1 MSAKVSFVALVVFL
15 TQSLRV
21 IAICEVDPAS
31 EPFQVFDE
39 MFSEILGD
47 SPTLE
52 LLHNS
57 SKPAE
62 FHEGPV
68 YYSNGQNSYLMYTTQ
83 PPADYTDENV
93 EPQITIQQYDIA
105 SDTIATFRNAS
116 FANMPNGQSKDL
128 DGKLLTCEQ
137 GFRDTAPGRITRT
150 DMSTGEVEVVID
162 SYYGRKFNSP
172 NDVVMKSDGT
182 IWFTDPEYGYQ
193 QAFKPSPEIG
203 SFLYRYDPEGPDP
216 KLTIVA
222 DDFERP
228 NGLAFSPSEDYLYV
242 SDSGA
247 IQGSGPYRTDLP
259 HHIRRFEV
267 HDNKYLRNSELFAI
281 TTECVNVAEGVMPGI
296 PDGIK
301 VDICG
306 NVYVS
311 GGDGVEVFNPDGA
324 LIGKILL
331 GRGSPN
337 LVFGG
342 KYGNELYILAD
353 VALYRVSLKI
363 QGAMYS
369 DVTSPEE
376 LITKDQCPQSSSPQT
391 SSSLSS
397 MDTSI
402 MFHSIQVLISLMLGV
417 VLTK

>member
-1 MSAKVSFVALVVFL
+1 MHAKVSLVALVVFL

-39 MFSEILGD
+39 MFREILGD

-57 SKPAE
+57 SEPAE

-68 YYSNGQNSYLMYTTQ
+68 YYSNGQSSYLLYTTQ

-116 FANMPNGQSKDL
+116 LANMPNGQSKDL

-137 GFRDTAPGRITRT
+137 GFRDTALGRITRT

-203 SFLYRYDPEGPDP
+203 NYLSYVQAVSKGWQRLQEAPSSPILMWLDRVNAASTLRDS
-216 KLTIVA
+216 
-222 DDFERP
+222 RP
-228 NGLAFSPSEDYLYV
+228 NTSFP
-242 SDSGA
+242 
-247 IQGSGPYRTDLP
+247 
-259 HHIRRFEV
+259 
-267 HDNKYLRNSELFAI
+267 
-281 TTECVNVAEGVMPGI
+281 TEAAARNVA
-296 PDGIK
+296 
-301 VDICG
+301 
-306 NVYVS
+306 
-311 GGDGVEVFNPDGA
+311 
-324 LIGKILL
+324 
-331 GRGSPN
+331 R
-337 LVFGG
+337 
-342 KYGNELYILAD
+342 LYHI
-353 VALYRVSLKI
+353 
-363 QGAMYS
+363 
-369 DVTSPEE
+369 
-376 LITKDQCPQSSSPQT
+376 
-391 SSSLSS
+391 
-397 MDTSI
+397 
-402 MFHSIQVLISLMLGV
+402 
-417 VLTK
+417 